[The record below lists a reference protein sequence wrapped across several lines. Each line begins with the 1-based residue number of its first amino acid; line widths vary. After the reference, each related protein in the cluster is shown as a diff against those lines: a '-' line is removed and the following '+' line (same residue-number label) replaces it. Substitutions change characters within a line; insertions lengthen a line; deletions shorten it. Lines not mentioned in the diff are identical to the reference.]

1 MSTNTLLECA
11 SITAIFI
18 LSHSVAH
25 RLFNIKHIHNILFS
39 VLISYCS
46 YRDVVNITSMMSS
59 RDPSWLDIDSVTAY
73 FYYSYAIYYVYAHW
87 TDSPFYTKAVLAIST
102 IGCVYMHV
110 GGALRLLL
118 VLLLFGSHG
127 HLYVVLHVL
136 AYMQD
141 AGLMSALTYKRCN
154 AAVHVYGLVPIVL
167 GLYVLAV
174 YMMYVYVGNPVLFA
188 HLKIMSGIVAFSLHA
203 LYVLWEAYTTAIDYG
218 YNRALTRIRV
228 EDEEAV

>member
-11 SITAIFI
+11 SITAIFM

-25 RLFNIKHIHNILFS
+25 RIFNIKHIHNILFS
-39 VLISYCS
+39 GLISYCS

-59 RDPSWLDIDSVTAY
+59 RDPSWLYIDSVTAY

-87 TDSPFYTKAVLAIST
+87 ADSLFYTKAVLAIST

-118 VLLLFGSHG
+118 VLLLFGSYG
-127 HLYVVLHVL
+127 HVWVVLHVF
-136 AYMQD
+136 AYIHD
-141 AGLMSALTYKRCN
+141 AGLMSGLTYKRCTSI
-154 AAVHVYGLVPIVL
+154 VHMYGLVPIVL
-167 GLYVLAV
+167 GMYVLAV
-174 YMMYVYVGNPVLFA
+174 YMLYVYVGNPVLYA
-188 HLKIMSGIVAFSLHA
+188 HLKIMSGIVAFGFHA
-203 LYVLWEAYTTAIDYG
+203 FYVLWEAYATAIDYG
-218 YNRALTRIRV
+218 YNRALMRIRV